1 VVQGLGYS
9 LMEELILDKGRIL
22 NPSFLDY
29 YIPTAAAIPKIT
41 PILVEA
47 PDDHGPFGAKGI
59 GEPPI
64 EPVAAA
70 IGNAVYNALGFPIR
84 EFPYTPER
92 VRMAIAER

>member
-1 VVQGLGYS
+1 L
-9 LMEELILDKGRIL
+9 LLDEGRIR

-29 YIPTAAAIPKIT
+29 YIPTAADVPRIT

-47 PDDHGPFGAKGI
+47 PDEYGPFGAKGI

-70 IGNAVYNALGFPIR
+70 IGNAIFDALGFPIR
-84 EFPYTPER
+84 TLPFTAER
-92 VRMAIAER
+92 VHEAIAAQGEERR